1 MTCLG
6 AKSYK
11 HTFYTITITIN
22 ADCGCELVWS
32 DLSSDRVGSMPRA
45 SSALPVAQKKHT
57 LWETMRT
64 IHYRMLLRKGSG
76 APITSAE
83 LLPIS
88 VIDLLA

>member
-1 MTCLG
+1 
-6 AKSYK
+6 
-11 HTFYTITITIN
+11 
-22 ADCGCELVWS
+22 
-32 DLSSDRVGSMPRA
+32 MPRA

-57 LWETMRT
+57 VWETMRT